1 MFTLEIDD
9 KVVEFKFG
17 IKFVMEMNKLY
28 QMERSGQTFGYG
40 IERAYTMIN
49 EMRDPEALV
58 EVLYIANKVGKGPKL
73 TKEKFIDALD
83 DTDLEEVFEGVVAA
97 LMESSAIAPKI
108 KALEKSMQPETTE
121 D

>member
-1 MFTLEIDD
+1 MFTLEIDGN
-9 KVVEFKFG
+9 VVEFKFG

-40 IERAYTMIN
+40 VERAYTMIA

-58 EVLYIANKVGKGPKL
+58 EVLYIANKVGKGPKI
-73 TKEKFIDALD
+73 TKEKFIEALD
-83 DTDLEEVFEGVVAA
+83 DVDLEEVFEGVVAS
-97 LMESSAIAPKI
+97 LKESSAVAPKI
-108 KALEKSMQPETTE
+108 KALEKNLQPETTE